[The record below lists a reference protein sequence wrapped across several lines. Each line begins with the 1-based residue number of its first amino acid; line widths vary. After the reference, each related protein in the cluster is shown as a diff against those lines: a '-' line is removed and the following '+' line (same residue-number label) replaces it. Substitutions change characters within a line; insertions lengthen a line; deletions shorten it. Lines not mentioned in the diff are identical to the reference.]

1 MGTDSEA
8 TRGIDRRTALAA
20 LAAGG
25 VATAASTGV
34 GAAKPGKGAGNG
46 PKKGGCDIAVP
57 DDHAT
62 IQAAVDA
69 ADDGDTVCVADGTYA
84 EQVVIDKSLTLRSAE
99 GASPTIEP
107 ADAPRSFTIPESGPA
122 WEPMVFAYGGTES
135 GGDVSGADTVDVT
148 VSGFTLDG
156 RSEQPDA
163 RRKPAVL
170 FRNASGAVSE
180 NTVENMG
187 VGGKETFG
195 ILAYGDSAV
204 TIADNAV
211 SGYERGG
218 IGANGDGG
226 AHPAPAVRIRDNA
239 VTGSDGLGEAWGPN
253 GIQVGFGA
261 GGQVQGNVVTDN
273 RYSDEAP
280 VAAGVLVFESD
291 GVVVRDNRIE
301 NADIGL
307 SVGSWGWLRQFADG
321 NNLMKNHVR
330 DAEYGALLEAVAD
343 PYDGALTGS
352 DPSVSNN
359 KVVNNHIK
367 DDETTSDP
375 DGNIGVGVLVEDAVD
390 NEYAPTAKN
399 NKVVRNTI
407 AGFDESVVDE
417 GSATKV
423 GPFEP

>member
-195 ILAYGDSAV
+195 ILAYGDSEVAIV
-204 TIADNAV
+204 GNTV
-211 SGYERGG
+211 SEYERGG

-226 AHPAPAVRIRDNA
+226 AHPSPAVQIRRNDL
-239 VTGSDGLGEAWGPN
+239 TGSTGLGEAWGPN

-261 GGQVQGNVVTDN
+261 TGDIRRNAVADH
-273 RYSDEAP
+273 RYSDEEP
-280 VAAGVLVFESD
+280 VASGILVFESD
-291 GVVVRDNRIE
+291 GVRVQRNEVT

-307 SVGSWGWLRQFADG
+307 SCGSWGWLQQSAS
-321 NNLMKNHVR
+321 NNKFTQNHVE
-330 DAEYGALLEAVAD
+330 DVEYGALVESVAEPYGGVLTKSDPEANDNKIV
-343 PYDGALTGS
+343 GNTLTG
-352 DPSVSNN
+352 
-359 KVVNNHIK
+359 
-367 DDETTSDP
+367 ESDP
-375 DGNIGVGVLVEDAVD
+375 DGNIGVGVIVEDNID
-390 NEYAPTAKN
+390 NEYEPVAWN
-399 NKVVRNTI
+399 NKLINNDI
-407 AGFDESVVDE
+407 ANFETAVEDQGTD
-417 GSATKV
+417 TKV
-423 GPFEP
+423 APFDP